1 MSQAAIR
8 HVSVRVPWHDSK
20 WNGRVCKDP
29 KGNSACLAVRRTA
42 QNRDDEFETQSA
54 GAAFA
59 ELEQMPPCLAERG
72 TFLSPQPFI
81 HRSRL
86 DYSNYSK
93 EHEHILPTPV
103 HVPAYGG
110 VLTPFKWMLRE
121 HAWQLSED
129 LGLDVEESREPQEG
143 KAPQL
148 IVDTPW
154 VQECDNQRSL
164 LEGFHSLLEDGESL
178 VFFYA
183 RQTPMAES
191 QARQIVAVARLS
203 ATGKVDEYPYDG
215 GKAAG
220 RIRSMVWERP
230 FQHSLRP
237 DPENPGFWTG
247 GVVLPYHELIEA
259 AAKTDDID
267 LAEFVAEVPSEG
279 YEQFLYASEHVTH
292 GSAIT
297 ALQAVRTAID
307 AASKV
312 LPGPWTNYLAWIDSE
327 LSRLWTMQGSAPGL
341 GSALSCFDPKFNGT
355 LFALALA
362 SEIEEGEDPWPAV
375 EAIFSG
381 ARTPPARAPKISS
394 MQSKRFKRLREQEPD
409 RYDLM
414 RLLSCF
420 ELTKEQAQTAYARPD
435 ILAVLAN
442 PYLIFEDTRL
452 SSNPVSLTT
461 IDRGLFPSQ
470 KSAAKPALPRECE
483 IDLDEADHPLRLR
496 AIVIEALE
504 QAALQGHTL
513 LSAEIL
519 STAVA
524 ELPLS
529 RTVTIDGPTLDLCRE
544 EFEGAI
550 CVLDYEGTLFAQL
563 GRYDKARD
571 VIASHVQ
578 ARLKAGTTASVD
590 WPSLVTAKFGD
601 PVAGDEDEQAAQ
613 NEKVLALEILE
624 RSKIAVLT
632 GPAGTGKTTL
642 LKIFLD
648 QEKVVGRDILLLAPT
663 GKARVR
669 LGQQTGRPEQARTL
683 AQFLNEFG
691 RYDGETARYLVR
703 TDGATAEVT
712 TCIVDESSMLTEDQL
727 ASLCSALPKAARLIL
742 VGDPQQLPPIGAGRP
757 FVDIINH
764 LDAHDGVG
772 LARLTVSRRQSEG
785 GLVPALSLPDVQL
798 ANLFSGK
805 PLPPGEDAV
814 ISAGQTPADSTRLK
828 FRSWDTPSDLR
839 ETIIDVLAEELGS
852 TGDDLERQVEL
863 SLGGTGSGDF
873 IYFNEGC
880 GEKAEAWQILS
891 AHRNMASGSA
901 EINRLIK
908 QTVRAERLASAQRWG
923 RGWRMIPPRGA
934 DQITYGDKVM
944 CLRNHSRKRWNREAG
959 QRAGY
964 LANGEVGIVNGD
976 AGKHKL
982 YWTKV
987 EFASQSGESF
997 SFKPGDFSDEGS
1009 PYLELAYAVTVHKA
1023 QGSEF
1028 GAVILVLPRSS
1039 NLLTREMLYTALT
1052 RQRNRVWILHQGAFS
1067 HYRKLRSEFFSETAR
1082 RSTNLFGA
1090 PDMRHLSVQDIGG
1103 IRWGWLAAKLVH
1115 ATRRGDLVSSKSEIL
1130 IADTLYALEQAGKIR
1145 YSFEKPLT
1153 DGAGGYRLPDFTIE
1167 HEQDTWYWEHCGL
1180 MDKADYVER
1189 WTQKLSWYAAQGISV
1204 WDNNNPSGR
1213 LIVTEETKDS
1223 GFDSRAIHNLA
1234 EHLFGM

>member
-1 MSQAAIR
+1 
-8 HVSVRVPWHDSK
+8 
-20 WNGRVCKDP
+20 
-29 KGNSACLAVRRTA
+29 
-42 QNRDDEFETQSA
+42 
-54 GAAFA
+54 
-59 ELEQMPPCLAERG
+59 MPPCLAERG
-72 TFLSPQPFI
+72 TFLSSQPFI
-81 HRSRL
+81 HMSRL

-93 EHEHILPTPV
+93 DHEHVLPSAV

-110 VLTPFKWMLRE
+110 VLTPFKWMLRD
-121 HAWQLSED
+121 HAWNISEE
-129 LGLDVEESREPQEG
+129 LGLDAQLSREPQEG

-164 LEGFHSLLEDGESL
+164 LEGFRSLLGDGESL

-183 RQTPMAES
+183 RQTPMAET
-191 QARQIVAVARLS
+191 QARQIVAVAKLKS
-203 ATGKVDEYPYDG
+203 LGKVDEYPYDG

-247 GVVLPYHELIEA
+247 GVVLPYHALIEA
-259 AAKTDDID
+259 AAKSEDID

-297 ALQAVRTAID
+297 ALHSVRTAIE

-312 LPGPWTNYLAWIDSE
+312 LPGPWENYLSWIDGE
-327 LSRLWTMQGSAPGL
+327 LSRLWTMQGAAPGL
-341 GSALSCFDPKFNGT
+341 GSALSCFDPTFNGT

-362 SEIEEGEDPWPAV
+362 SELEESENPWPIV
-375 EAIFSG
+375 EAIFEGS
-381 ARTPPARAPKISS
+381 RKPPAHAPKITS
-394 MQSKRFKRLREQEPD
+394 MQGKRFKRLREQDAE

-420 ELTKEQAQTAYARPD
+420 ELTKDQAEAAFSRPD
-435 ILAVLAN
+435 VLAVLAN
-442 PYLIFEDTRL
+442 PYLIFEETRL
-452 SSNPVSLTT
+452 SSTPVSLTT
-461 IDRGLFPSQ
+461 IDRGLFPSSQ
-470 KSAAKPALPRECE
+470 TSTKPELPRECD

-496 AIVIEALE
+496 AIVVEALE
-504 QAALQGHTL
+504 RAALQGHTL
-513 LSAEIL
+513 LGAEVLSA
-519 STAVA
+519 AVA

-529 RTVTIDGPTLDLCRE
+529 RNVTIDGPTLDLCRE
-544 EFEGAI
+544 EFENVI
-550 CVLDYEGTLFAQL
+550 TVLDYEGELFAQL
-563 GRYDKARD
+563 ARYSQSRD
-571 VIASHVQ
+571 VIFSHVQ
-578 ARLKAGTTASVD
+578 ARLKATTATSVD
-590 WPSLVTAKFGD
+590 WLRLVRDKFGVPAD
-601 PVAGDEDEQAAQ
+601 GDADEHAAQ
-613 NEKVLALEILE
+613 HEKVLALEILE
-624 RSKIAVLT
+624 RSKISVLT

-648 QEKVVGRDILLLAPT
+648 QETIVGRNILLLAPT

-691 RYDGETARYLVR
+691 RYDGETARHLIR
-703 TDGATAEVT
+703 PDGPTADVT
-712 TCIVDESSMLTEDQL
+712 TCVVDESSMLTEDQL
-727 ASLCSALPKAARLIL
+727 ASLCSALPKTARLIL

-757 FVDIINH
+757 FVDIINY
-764 LDAHDGVG
+764 LETHDGVG

-814 ISAGQTPADSTRLK
+814 ISAGQTPLESERLK
-828 FRSWDTPSDLR
+828 FRSWNTPSDLR
-839 ETIIDVLAEELGS
+839 ETIIDVLANELSSAGE
-852 TGDDLERQVEL
+852 DLETQVEL
-863 SLGGTGSGDF
+863 SLGGTESGGY

-880 GEKAEAWQILS
+880 GGKAEAWQILS

-908 QTVRAERLASAQRWG
+908 QTVRAKRLASAQRRG
-923 RGWRMIPPRGA
+923 RGWNVIPPRGA
-934 DQITYGDKVM
+934 DQITYGDKIM
-944 CLRNHSRKRWNREAG
+944 CLRNHSRKRWNRNDG
-959 QRAGY
+959 QRPGY

-976 AGKHKL
+976 TGKGKL

-987 EFASQSGESF
+987 EFASQKGDSF
-997 SFKPGDFSDEGS
+997 SFRPSDFSEEGS

-1028 GAVILVLPRSS
+1028 GSVILVLPRNS

-1052 RQRNRVWILHQGAFS
+1052 RQRNRVWILHQGEFS

-1082 RSTNLFGA
+1082 RFTNLFGA
-1090 PDMRHLSVQDIGG
+1090 PNMRHLSVQDVGG
-1103 IRWGWLAAKLVH
+1103 VRWGWLAAKLIH

-1167 HEQDTWYWEHCGL
+1167 HEQDVWYWEHCGL
-1180 MDKADYVER
+1180 MDQADYVER
-1189 WTQKLSWYAAQGISV
+1189 WSKKLNWYEAQGISV
-1204 WDNNNPSGR
+1204 WSAGNPSGR

-1223 GFDSRAIHNLA
+1223 GFDSQAIHELA
-1234 EHLFGM
+1234 QRLFG